1 MRWSRRRQRREEIP
15 ASSLADIA
23 FLLLIFF
30 IATTTF
36 AVEFGLPLVLPSAQR
51 SAVLSVRPED
61 VFQIEI
67 HADGRLLANGS
78 PIDVTDI
85 ASRIRALNGTR
96 QTGGREEMVV
106 IVETEAR
113 AAYEQMIAVLDQ
125 VRESGARRVA
135 LKQLEA
141 GSP

>member
-1 MRWSRRRQRREEIP
+1 MRWARRRRRREEIP

-51 SAVLSVRPED
+51 RAVLSVRPED

-67 HADGRLLANGS
+67 HADGRLLANGR
-78 PIDVTDI
+78 PIDIADI
-85 ASRIRALNGTR
+85 ASRIRELNGTR
-96 QTGGREEMVV
+96 GSGGREEMVV
-106 IVETEAR
+106 IVETEPR

>member
-1 MRWSRRRQRREEIP
+1 MRWSRRRRREEIP
-15 ASSLADIA
+15 ASSLADMA

-51 SAVLSVRPED
+51 RAVLSVRPED
-61 VFQIEI
+61 VFQIEV
-67 HADGRLLANGS
+67 HADGRLLANGE
-78 PIDVTDI
+78 PIAVEDI
-85 ASRIRALNGTR
+85 APRIRALNATR
-96 QTGGREEMVV
+96 QAGAHEELVV
-106 IVETEAR
+106 IVETDAR
-113 AAYEQMIAVLDQ
+113 AAYEQMIGVLDQ